1 MCAGVWNFEFVFFS
15 CCMQCVVKA
24 LRKVTAS
31 VQIHGECGH
40 FVCILQFGF
49 AFYLL
54 RVLKI
59 CMNLLKFDEGFCYF

>member
-40 FVCILQFGF
+40 FVCIVQFGF